1 VPSVIGMNTA
11 EMTRDRRVG
20 WPVVAVVSVGA
31 VVVLAGG
38 LVAWFRPEQLLPSGD
53 SATAG
58 VHLYGLRMAARAIP
72 LAVALVV
79 LLAVRAR
86 RMLGALLVL
95 VAAIEVGDCV
105 SALLNG
111 DWFELSGAVVA
122 AAFLWAA
129 TRLLGAPWWTA
140 RAWR

>member
-1 VPSVIGMNTA
+1 MDTNES
-11 EMTRDRRVG
+11 RRVD

-31 VVVLAGG
+31 AVVLAGG
-38 LVAWFRPEQLLPSGD
+38 LIAWFRPEQLLPSGEPA
-53 SATAG
+53 SAG

-72 LAVALVV
+72 VAVALVA
-79 LLAVRAR
+79 LLAIGAR
-86 RMLGALLVL
+86 RMLGGLLVL

-105 SALLNG
+105 SALANG

-129 TRLLGAPWWTA
+129 ARLLGAPWWTA